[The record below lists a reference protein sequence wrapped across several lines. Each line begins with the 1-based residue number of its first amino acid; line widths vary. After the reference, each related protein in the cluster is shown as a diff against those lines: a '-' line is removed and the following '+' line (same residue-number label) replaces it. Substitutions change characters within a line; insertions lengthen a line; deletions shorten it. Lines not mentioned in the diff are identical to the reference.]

1 MVGIA
6 DKKLKASSLLET
18 IVALMVIMI
27 VFGIAMTI
35 YVNVMKNSS
44 SLSEVKASLRLDVL
58 AKESKEKKAF
68 FDEDFEEENIDFEK
82 RVTKYQNKEG
92 LLLLELEARD
102 KTNRILA
109 ERKEIIVEEAHE

>member
-1 MVGIA
+1 MAGIV
-6 DKKLKASSLLET
+6 DRKLNASSLLET
-18 IVALMVIMI
+18 IVALMVVML

-35 YVNVMKNSS
+35 YVNVMRNSS
-44 SLSEVKASLRLDVL
+44 SLAEVKASLRLDVL
-58 AKESKEKKAF
+58 AKETKEKKAF
-68 FDEDFEEENIDFEK
+68 FDENFEEEQVDFEK

-109 ERKEIIVEEAHE
+109 ERKEIIVEE